1 MNTFTYSIFILIK
14 NTFMATLKKICLFLT
29 VMSFCNVLSA
39 QDKLTFKFGKVKP
52 EDFEVKSPLIDS
64 STNAVV
70 VAEVGKSNFIA
81 NTTELTFSLVF
92 KVKKRIKILQKNGFD
107 AATISIPLYVYN
119 NKSESLED
127 LDASTYNL
135 EGGKVVET
143 KVARSAVFT
152 EKYSKNVVLKKFTF
166 PALKEG
172 SIIEYS
178 YEVKSDFYFNL
189 QSWTFQG
196 AYPVLWSQYEAAI
209 PEFYKYVTLSQ
220 GYHPFFINKV
230 NSSLSSFSFTERVER
245 EVNSRNQ
252 TTSSGFNSFKIDGE
266 IEYHTWVM
274 KDVPALKEEPFTT
287 TINNSIAKME
297 FQLNQVVFPQS
308 IPRNYL
314 DSWEKVATGL
324 MEDEDFGAHITRPN
338 NWLDNDVEAIVKN
351 SATEM
356 EKAEK
361 IYAYVRDHFSWNE
374 SHGMYISKGLKD
386 VFKNKSGSAA
396 DINMLLIAM
405 LRTQKIEAN
414 PIILST
420 RSHGFT
426 HEFYPLLN
434 RYNYVIAK
442 IVIDNKE
449 ILLDAAA
456 SQLDFGKLPAK
467 VYNGQAREIKPNIA
481 SPVYLVADSL
491 REAGSTTVYIS
502 NMEKGSVEGTF
513 THNYG
518 LYESQRLRNK
528 MTKSAPEE
536 IKKSLQQEYP
546 EEIAIDNVHYDSL
559 KLLKEPVAL
568 KYDLILKSFKEED
581 IVYFNPM
588 LAEGLKSN
596 PFKAAQRYYPVEMP
610 YTFDDIYSFTM
621 EIPKGYKVDEIPKSV
636 RMNFNEDEG
645 MFEYL
650 ISADKQYIQMRVRL
664 VMKRATYVN
673 EDYQYLRDFYTYI
686 VNKEAEQIVFK
697 KIK

>member
-1 MNTFTYSIFILIK
+1 MT
-14 NTFMATLKKICLFLT
+14 TLKKICLLLT
-29 VMSFCNVLSA
+29 LCSLCNVLSA
-39 QDKLTFKFGKVKP
+39 QDKLNIKFGKVKP
-52 EDFEVKSPLIDS
+52 EDFDVKSALIDS

-81 NTTELTFSLVF
+81 NTSELTFSLIF
-92 KVKKRIKILQKNGFD
+92 KVTRRIKILQKNGFD

-119 NKSESLED
+119 NKSETLED

-135 EGGKVVET
+135 EDGKVVET
-143 KVARSAVFT
+143 KVARSTVFT
-152 EKYSKNVVLKKFTF
+152 EKYSKNLVLKKFTF

-178 YEVKSDFYFNL
+178 YEVKSDFFFNL

-220 GYHPFFINKV
+220 GYHPFSINKV
-230 NSSLSSFSFTERVER
+230 TSTNSSFSFTQHVER
-245 EVNSRNQ
+245 ESRGFN
-252 TTSSGFNSFKIDGE
+252 TVGSGLNSFKIDGKVD
-266 IEYHTWVM
+266 YHTWVM
-274 KDVPALKEEPFTT
+274 RDVPALKEEPFTT
-287 TINNSIAKME
+287 TINNSIAKIE
-297 FQLNQVVFPQS
+297 FQLNQVVFPNS
-308 IPRNYL
+308 LPKNYL
-314 DSWEKVATGL
+314 DTWEKVAADL
-324 MEDEDFGAHITRPN
+324 MAEEDFGAHISRPN
-338 NWLDNDVEAIVKN
+338 NWLDSDVEAIVKN
-351 SATEM
+351 ATSKI

-361 IYAYVRDHFSWNE
+361 IYAYVRDHFTWNDN
-374 SHGMYISKGLKD
+374 HGMYVSKGLKE
-386 VFKNKSGSAA
+386 VFKSRNGSVA

-449 ILLDAAA
+449 ILLDASSA
-456 SQLDFGKLPAK
+456 QLEFGKLPAK
-467 VYNGQAREIKPNIA
+467 VYNGQAREITANTA
-481 SPVYLVADSL
+481 SPIYLLADSL
-491 REAGSTTVYIS
+491 RESSFTSVFIS
-502 NMEKGSVEGTF
+502 NMENGFCEGTF
-513 THNYG
+513 MHNYG
-518 LYESQRLRNK
+518 LYESQQIRIK
-528 MTKSAPEE
+528 MTKSLPDE
-536 IKKSLQQEYP
+536 IRKSLQQEYP
-546 EEIAIDNVHYDSL
+546 EEITIDNVQYDSL
-559 KLLKEPVAL
+559 KSLKEPVAL
-568 KYDLILKSFKEED
+568 KYNLTLKSFKDED
-581 IVYFNPM
+581 IIYFNPM
-588 LAEGLKSN
+588 LTEVLKSN

-610 YTFDDIYSFTM
+610 YTFDDIYSLRM

-650 ISADKQYIQMRVRL
+650 ISVDKQIIQMRVRL

-673 EDYQYLRDFYTYI
+673 DDYQFLRDYYAYI
-686 VNKEAEQIVFK
+686 VKKEAEQIVFK

>member
-1 MNTFTYSIFILIK
+1 MNTFPFKISILI
-14 NTFMATLKKICLFLT
+14 NIVFMATLKKICVLIAT
-29 VMSFCNVLSA
+29 VLLSNYLPA
-39 QDKLTFKFGKVKP
+39 QDKLNIKFGKVKP
-52 EDFEVKSPLIDS
+52 EDFDVKSALIDS

-70 VAEVGKSNFIA
+70 VAEVGNSNFIA
-81 NTTELTFSLVF
+81 NTTQLTFSLVF

-143 KVARSAVFT
+143 KVGRSNVFT

-196 AYPVLWSQYEAAI
+196 PYPVLWSQYEAAI

-220 GYHPFFINKV
+220 GYHSFFMNKV
-230 NSSLSSFSFTERVER
+230 NSSQIRYSFTEHAER
-245 EVNSRNQ
+245 GPRSLSTVG
-252 TTSSGFNSFKIDGE
+252 SGINNFNIDGQ
-266 IEYHTWVM
+266 IDYHTWVM

-287 TINNSIAKME
+287 TINNSISKIE
-297 FQLNQVVFPQS
+297 FQLNQVVFPNS

-314 DSWEKVATGL
+314 DTWEKVATDL
-324 MEDEDFGAHITRPN
+324 MADEDFGAHITRPN
-338 NWLDNDVEAIVKN
+338 NWLDSDVEAIVKN
-351 SATEM
+351 AANQM
-356 EKAEK
+356 EKGEK
-361 IYAYVRDHFSWNE
+361 IYAYVRDHFTWNDNN
-374 SHGMYISKGLKD
+374 GMYVSKGLKD

-414 PIILST
+414 PVILST
-420 RSHGFT
+420 RNHGFT

-449 ILLDAAA
+449 ILLDASA

-467 VYNGQAREIKPNIA
+467 VYNGQAREIKNNIA

-491 REAGSTTVYIS
+491 KEAASTMVYIS
-502 NMEKGSVEGTF
+502 NMENGAVEGTF

-528 MTKSAPEE
+528 LTKSISDEF
-536 IKKSLQQEYP
+536 KKSLQQDYP
-546 EEIAIDNVHYDSL
+546 EEILIDNVHYDSL

-568 KYDLILKSFKEED
+568 KYDLILKSFKDED
-581 IVYFNPM
+581 IVYFNPL

-596 PFKAAQRYYPVEMP
+596 PFKAAQRFYPVEMP
-610 YTFDDIYSFTM
+610 YTFDDFYSFTM
-621 EIPKGYKVDEIPKSV
+621 EIPKGYKIDEIPKSV
-636 RMNFNEDEG
+636 RLNFNEDEG

-650 ISADKQYIQMRVRL
+650 ISADNQYIQMKVRL

>member
-1 MNTFTYSIFILIK
+1 
-14 NTFMATLKKICLFLT
+14 MATLKKICLLIA
-29 VMSFCNVLSA
+29 VVLLSNYLPA
-39 QDKLTFKFGKVKP
+39 QDKLNIKFGKVTP
-52 EDFEVKSPLIDS
+52 EDFNIKSALIDS

-81 NTTELTFSLVF
+81 NTTQLTFSLVF
-92 KVKKRIKILQKNGFD
+92 KVKKRIKILRKNGFD
-107 AATISIPLYVYN
+107 AATITIPLYVSN
-119 NKSESLED
+119 NKSETLDD

-135 EGGKVVET
+135 ESGKVVET
-143 KVARSAVFT
+143 KVGRSDVFT
-152 EKYSKNVVLKKFTF
+152 EKYSKNIVLKKFTF

-172 SIIEYS
+172 SIIEYV

-196 AYPVLWSQYEAAI
+196 PYPVLWSQYEAAI

-230 NSSLSSFSFTERVER
+230 NSSRTSFSFTERVER
-245 EVNSRNQ
+245 ESRSFATQGSGVNN
-252 TTSSGFNSFKIDGE
+252 FKIDGA
-266 IEYHTWVM
+266 IDYHTWVM
-274 KDVPALKEEPFTT
+274 RDIPALKEEPFTT
-287 TINNSIAKME
+287 TINNSISKME
-297 FQLNQVVFPQS
+297 FQLNQVVFPNS

-314 DSWEKVATGL
+314 DSWEKVATDL
-324 MEDEDFGAHITRPN
+324 MADEDFGAHITRPN
-338 NWLDNDVEAIVKN
+338 NWLDNDVEVIVKN
-351 SATEM
+351 AVNEM
-356 EKAEK
+356 EKGEK
-361 IYAYVRDHFSWNE
+361 IYAYVRDHFTWNDNN
-374 SHGMYISKGLKD
+374 GMYVSKGLKD

-414 PIILST
+414 PVILST
-420 RSHGFT
+420 RNHGFT

-449 ILLDAAA
+449 ILLDAST

-467 VYNGQAREIKPNIA
+467 VYNGQAREIKNNIA

-491 REAGSTTVYIS
+491 KEAASTMVYIS
-502 NMEKGSVEGTF
+502 NMENGAVEGTF

-528 MTKSAPEE
+528 LTKSISDEF
-536 IKKSLQQEYP
+536 KKSLQQDYP
-546 EEIAIDNVHYDSL
+546 EEILIDNVHYDSL

-568 KYDLILKSFKEED
+568 KYDLILKSFKDED
-581 IVYFNPM
+581 IVYFNPL

-596 PFKAAQRYYPVEMP
+596 PFKAAQRFYPVEMP
-610 YTFDDIYSFTM
+610 YTFDDFYLFTM
-621 EIPKGYKVDEIPKSV
+621 EIPKGYKIDEIPKSV
-636 RMNFNEDEG
+636 RLNFNEDEG

-650 ISADKQYIQMRVRL
+650 ISADNQYIQMKVRL

>member
-1 MNTFTYSIFILIK
+1 
-14 NTFMATLKKICLFLT
+14 MATLKKICLLIT
-29 VMSFCNVLSA
+29 VVLLSNYLPA
-39 QDKLTFKFGKVKP
+39 QDKLNIKFGKVTP
-52 EDFEVKSPLIDS
+52 GDFDVKSALIDT

-70 VAEVGKSNFIA
+70 VAEVGKSFFIA

-107 AATISIPLYVYN
+107 AATISIPLYMYN

-135 EGGKVVET
+135 EGGKVIET

-152 EKYSKNVVLKKFTF
+152 EKYSKNIELKKFTF

-196 AYPVLWSQYEAAI
+196 NYPVLWSQYEAAI

-220 GYHPFFINKV
+220 GYHPFYINKV
-230 NSSLSSFSFTERVER
+230 SSSQTSFSFTQHVER
-245 EVNSRNQ
+245 ESRSL
-252 TTSSGFNSFKIDGE
+252 TSIGSSNNRFNIEGKID
-266 IEYHTWVM
+266 YHNWVM

-287 TINNSIAKME
+287 TINNSISKVE
-297 FQLNQVVFPQS
+297 FQLNQVVFPNS

-314 DSWEKVATGL
+314 DTWEKVATDL
-324 MEDEDFGAHITRPN
+324 MADEDFGAHISRPN
-338 NWLDNDVEAIVKN
+338 NWLDKDVEAIVKN
-351 SATEM
+351 AASEM

-361 IYAYVRDHFSWNE
+361 IYEYVRDHFTWNDDN
-374 SHGMYISKGLKD
+374 GMYVSKALKD

-414 PIILST
+414 PVILST
-420 RSHGFT
+420 RSHGFA

-442 IVIDNKE
+442 IIIDNKD
-449 ILLDAAA
+449 ILLDASAL
-456 SQLDFGKLPAK
+456 QLDFGKLPAK
-467 VYNGQAREIKPNIA
+467 VYNGQAREIKRNIA
-481 SPVYLVADSL
+481 FPVYLVADSL
-491 REAGSTTVYIS
+491 MEVGTTMVYIS
-502 NMEKGSVEGTF
+502 CREKGVVEGTF

-528 MTKSAPEE
+528 MTKSSPDE

-546 EEIAIDNVHYDSL
+546 EEIVIDNVHYDSL

-568 KYDLILKSFKEED
+568 KYDLSLTSFNEED
-581 IVYFNPM
+581 IVYFNP
-588 LAEGLKSN
+588 LLTESLKSN
-596 PFKAAQRYYPVEMP
+596 PFKAAQRFYPVEMP

-636 RMNFNEDEG
+636 RLNFNEDEG
-645 MFEYL
+645 MFEY
-650 ISADKQYIQMRVRL
+650 IITTDNQYIQMRVRL
-664 VMKRATYVN
+664 VMKRATYIN

>member
-1 MNTFTYSIFILIK
+1 MNTFPQTIFILIK
-14 NTFMATLKKICLFLT
+14 ITFMATLKKICLLIA
-29 VMSFCNVLSA
+29 VVLLSNYLPA
-39 QDKLTFKFGKVKP
+39 QDKLNIKFGKVTP
-52 EDFEVKSPLIDS
+52 EDFNVKSALIDS

-81 NTTELTFSLVF
+81 NSTELTFSLVF
-92 KVKKRIKILQKNGFD
+92 KVKKRIKILQKNGFA

-143 KVARSAVFT
+143 KVARSTVFT
-152 EKYSKNVVLKKFTF
+152 EKYNKNVVLKKFTF

-196 AYPVLWSQYEAAI
+196 PYPVLWSQYEAAI
-209 PEFYKYVTLSQ
+209 PEFYKYVILSQ

-230 NSSLSSFSFTERVER
+230 ISSQTSFTFIEQVDRTSRSYNVER
-245 EVNSRNQ
+245 PGNN
-252 TTSSGFNSFKIDGE
+252 TFKVEGE

-287 TINNSIAKME
+287 TINNSISKME
-297 FQLNQVVFPQS
+297 FQLNQVVFPNS
-308 IPRNYL
+308 MARNFL
-314 DSWEKVATGL
+314 DSWEKVATDL
-324 MEDEDFGAHITRPN
+324 MADEEFGAHITRPN

-351 SATEM
+351 AATET

-361 IYAYVRDHFSWNE
+361 IYAYVRDHFTWNDDY
-374 SHGMYISKGLKD
+374 GMYVTKGLKD

-442 IVIDNKE
+442 VVIGNNE
-449 ILLDAAA
+449 ILLDASA

-481 SPVYLVADSL
+481 SPVYLLADSL
-491 REAGSTTVYIS
+491 KEAASTIVYIS
-502 NMEKGSVEGTF
+502 NMETGAVEGTF

-518 LYESQRLRNK
+518 LYESQRIRNK
-528 MTKSAPEE
+528 MAKSLPEE

-546 EEIAIDNVHYDSL
+546 EEIVIDNAYYDSL

-568 KYDLILKSFKEED
+568 KYDLVLKSFKDED

-588 LAEGLKSN
+588 LNEAIKSN
-596 PFKAAQRYYPVEMP
+596 PFKAAQRFYPVEMP
-610 YTFDDIYSFTM
+610 YTSDDIYSFTM

-650 ISADKQYIQMRVRL
+650 VSADNQYIQMRVRL
-664 VMKRATYVN
+664 AMKRATYVN
-673 EDYQYLRDFYTYI
+673 EDYQYLRDFYAYI

>member
-1 MNTFTYSIFILIK
+1 MNTFMHTIFILI
-14 NTFMATLKKICLFLT
+14 NITLMATLKKICLLIT
-29 VMSFCNVLSA
+29 VLSFCNILSA
-39 QDKLTFKFGKVKP
+39 QDKLNIKFGKVKP
-52 EDFEVKSPLIDS
+52 EDFDVKSALIDS

-81 NTTELTFSLVF
+81 NSNELTFSLIF
-92 KVKKRIKILQKNGFD
+92 KVKKRIKILHKNGFD
-107 AATISIPLYVYN
+107 AATISIPLYVN
-119 NKSESLED
+119 NSKSESLED

-135 EGGKVVET
+135 EGGKVIET
-143 KVARSAVFT
+143 KVARSDVFT
-152 EKYSKNVVLKKFTF
+152 EKYSKNIVLKKFTF

-220 GYHPFFINKV
+220 GYHPLFINKV
-230 NSSLSSFSFTERVER
+230 NSSQSSFTFTEHVQRESVGYSRVG
-245 EVNSRNQ
+245 
-252 TTSSGFNSFKIDGE
+252 SGLNTFKIDGE
-266 IEYHTWVM
+266 IDFHTWVM

-287 TINNSIAKME
+287 TINNSISKME
-297 FQLNQVVFPQS
+297 FQLNQVVFPNS
-308 IPRNYL
+308 MPRNFL

-361 IYAYVRDHFSWNE
+361 IYAYVRDNFTWNDNY
-374 SHGMYISKGLKD
+374 GMYVSKGLKD
-386 VFKNKSGSAA
+386 VFKNKNGSAA

-442 IVIDNKE
+442 IVIGNKE
-449 ILLDAAA
+449 VLLDAAA

-502 NMEKGSVEGTF
+502 NMEKGTVEGTF
-513 THNYG
+513 VHNYG
-518 LYESQRLRNK
+518 LYESQQLRNK
-528 MTKSAPEE
+528 FTKSLPEE
-536 IKKSLQQEYP
+536 TKKSLQQEYP
-546 EEIAIDNVHYDSL
+546 EEIIIDNVQYDSL

-568 KYDLILKSFKEED
+568 KYDLILKSFNDED

-650 ISADKQYIQMRVRL
+650 VSADKQYIQMRVRL

-673 EDYQYLRDFYTYI
+673 EDYQFLRDFYTYI
-686 VNKEAEQIVFK
+686 VKKEAEQIVFK